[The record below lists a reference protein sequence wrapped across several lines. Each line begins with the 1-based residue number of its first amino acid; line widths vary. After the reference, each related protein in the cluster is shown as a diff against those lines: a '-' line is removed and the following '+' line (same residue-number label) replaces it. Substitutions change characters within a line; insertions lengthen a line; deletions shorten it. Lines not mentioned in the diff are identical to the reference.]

1 MIAKA
6 VKSFPLGSSG
16 GGGTPLFDTA
26 CCSPDVFTNVT
37 VRVFNVSAHDLRGSL
52 GHLTKYE
59 RNCNMLAYEP
69 RSTSASSFIA
79 LPNDGR
85 ALHTAESVSS
95 APRTLSQS
103 RTTKKRIRSN
113 SPPKSIKLMHGG
125 AHVSNAQPFTAP
137 EQPDDAKRH
146 RGELPSVET
155 TRFDISMLTVSS
167 DQHRHNGNCP
177 ALLCGL
183 RAVNS
188 IFHSHGE
195 PPLFEAKWMK

>member
-1 MIAKA
+1 MAHGHFYGQREITTSILPRCL
-6 VKSFPLGSSG
+6 VVHPF
-16 GGGTPLFDTA
+16 FDTA
-26 CCSPDVFTNVT
+26 CCPPDGFTTVT
-37 VRVFNVSAHDLRGSL
+37 VRVLNVSAHDLRGSL

-59 RNCNMLAYEP
+59 RNRNMLAYAP
-69 RSTSASSFIA
+69 RSTAASSFIA

-85 ALHTAESVSS
+85 ALHTAESGSS

-113 SPPKSIKLMHGG
+113 SPPKPIKLMHGG

-137 EQPDDAKRH
+137 
-146 RGELPSVET
+146 SVET
-155 TRFDISMLTVSS
+155 TSFNISLRAVSS

-183 RAVNS
+183 RAVTS

-195 PPLFEAKWMK
+195 PPLFKARWMK